1 MGAIK
6 REMNSGK
13 WTAAAIGYMCA
24 FAYAT
29 SFCIYNVG
37 SLVSGEFHWWEP
49 ITFAISLIIIG
60 FAIYLL
66 IRPAASV
73 RTKAVSTEAQGEI
86 TGSSKATDKDT
97 TAENNTTDNTATED
111 GALTDSDSSTSE
123 TAKETDT
130 VEV

>member
-1 MGAIK
+1 
-6 REMNSGK
+6 
-13 WTAAAIGYMCA
+13 
-24 FAYAT
+24 
-29 SFCIYNVG
+29 VG

-73 RTKAVSTEAQGEI
+73 RTKAMSTEAQGEI